1 MRARLRLLLLA
12 IQLALAAWAGTARTQ
27 GLADADTRLPVEVTA
42 DELVVERTRS
52 LAIFR
57 GEVEARQGSM
67 ILRADEVRVFY
78 REDGAQDGQ
87 AVRRIEA
94 KGHVRVSSPTET
106 ASGDTAVYDLEA
118 GTVVMEGNV
127 VLTRGDNVVQGER
140 LVVDLRARTAQVE
153 ATRGRVRA
161 LFRPEE
167 LRPQGGKDAAAG
179 GSPAGGRK
187 DGGAKGG
194 SAGTAGGRTPQP
206 KPGQPAEGG
215 AGQPAAPAA
224 TTGGRS

>member
-1 MRARLRLLLLA
+1 MRAWLRLLLLA
-12 IQLALAAWAGTARTQ
+12 LPLALAQWAGTARAQ
-27 GLADADTRLPVEVTA
+27 GIADADTRLPIEVTA
-42 DELVVERTRS
+42 DELVVDRARS

-78 REDGAQDGQ
+78 REDGRQDGQ

-94 KGHVRVSSPTET
+94 KGHGRVSSPTET

-153 ATRGRVRA
+153 ATRERVRA

-167 LRPQGGKDAAAG
+167 LRPQGDGRDAAAG
-179 GSPAGGRK
+179 GAQ
-187 DGGAKGG
+187 GG
-194 SAGTAGGRTPQP
+194 SKRNGGGRTPQP

-215 AGQPAAPAA
+215 AGRPAAPAA
-224 TTGGRS
+224 TTGGRP